1 MLLDITGYYIPLY
14 KLKSTVGVELQSL
27 FETFQESYEM
37 LQSKVTLVHVLH

>member
-37 LQSKVTLVHVLH
+37 LQSMTLVHVLH